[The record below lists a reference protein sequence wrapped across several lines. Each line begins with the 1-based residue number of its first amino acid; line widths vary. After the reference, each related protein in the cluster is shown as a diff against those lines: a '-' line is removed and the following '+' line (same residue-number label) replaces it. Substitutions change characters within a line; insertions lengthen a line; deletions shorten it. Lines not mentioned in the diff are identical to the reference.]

1 MVGVIGM
8 EDSISDSGARDEDG
22 AIDGEANEEAA
33 LKDRSGLLQVNFSPK
48 SACDGVVCRRRS
60 LRKTKY
66 PVIPT
71 AIPKMRLPTVE
82 PIKIFSKSPLLL
94 KSQG

>member
-8 EDSISDSGARDEDG
+8 AESICDSGARDEDG
-22 AIDGEANEEAA
+22 AIDAEANEETA
-33 LKDRSGLLQVNFSPK
+33 LKDRSGLLQVSFSSK
-48 SACDGVVCRRRS
+48 SACDGIVCRRLS

-66 PVIPT
+66 PIIPT

-94 KSQG
+94 K